1 MSTDSMIALQRIQTT
16 FDQLAS
22 PGGPPATSSASN
34 SNELFA
40 KLIDALRAQQD
51 ATAAEAPATT
61 ATGDGIVSAAE
72 SYEGVPYVFGG
83 TSRDGIDCTGL
94 VQQALGDA
102 GITVGRSMD
111 EQMTAGKEVGK
122 LADAK
127 PGDLIVL
134 DGGAHIVIYAGNGN
148 VIHAP
153 YEGRTVTEQKAWF
166 DDSDIVTIRRVAPE
180 AAPASS
186 YSGTA
191 FSSGAATAF
200 STSDALQALIN
211 AQAAILSRSI

>member
-1 MSTDSMIALQRIQTT
+1 MTVDSVSSMARIQGT
-16 FDQLAS
+16 FDLIAPS
-22 PGGPPATSSASN
+22 VKSSDADV
-34 SNELFA
+34 FA
-40 KLIDALRAQQD
+40 KLMAALKAQE
-51 ATAAEAPATT
+51 ATPATT
-61 ATGDGIVSAAE
+61 TPSVTGDSIVKSAE
-72 SYEGVPYVFGG
+72 TYEGVPYVFGG

-94 VQQALGDA
+94 VQKALGDA

-111 EQMTAGKEVGK
+111 EQMTAGTEVGK

-180 AAPASS
+180 APVAPTTTAASA
-186 YSGTA
+186 GT
-191 FSSGAATAF
+191 SIT
-200 STSDALQALIN
+200 DALQALIN
-211 AQAAILSRSI
+211 AQAAILSRSIQL

>member
-22 PGGPPATSSASN
+22 PGGTAPSSGTAN

-40 KLIDALRAQQD
+40 KLIDALRAQDD
-51 ATAAEAPATT
+51 AAKAQSQTSTV
-61 ATGDGIVSAAE
+61 TGDGIVSAAE

-94 VQQALGDA
+94 VQQALADA

-166 DDSDIVTIRRVAPE
+166 DDSDIVTIRRVAPD
-180 AAPASS
+180 AAPA
-186 YSGTA
+186 TA
-191 FSSGAATAF
+191 SFSSGTLTNF
-200 STSDALQALIN
+200 SSSDALQALIN
-211 AQAAILSRSI
+211 AQAAILSRSIS

>member
-1 MSTDSMIALQRIQTT
+1 MTVSPVSLQTIQAT
-16 FDQLAS
+16 FDQLA
-22 PGGPPATSSASN
+22 PATKRSDSQ
-34 SNELFA
+34 ELFA
-40 KLIDALRAQQD
+40 KLIAALQAQD
-51 ATAAEAPATT
+51 KAGTPLPAATT
-61 ATGDGIVSAAE
+61 ATGAGIVSAAE

-94 VQQALGDA
+94 VQKALGDA

-111 EQMTAGKEVGK
+111 EQMTAGTEVGK

-134 DGGAHIVIYAGNGN
+134 DGGAHIVIYAGDGN

-166 DDSDIVTIRRVAPE
+166 DDSDIVTIRRVAAD
-180 AAPASS
+180 AAPATDP
-186 YSGTA
+186 YTTRFGAGT
-191 FSSGAATAF
+191 
-200 STSDALQALIN
+200 TSISEALQALIN
-211 AQAAILSRSI
+211 AQATILSRSIQS

>member
-16 FDQLAS
+16 FDQLAT
-22 PGGPPATSSASN
+22 PGGIAPSSGTAN

-40 KLIDALRAQQD
+40 KLIDALRAQDD
-51 ATAAEAPATT
+51 ATKAQTT
-61 ATGDGIVSAAE
+61 AVTGNGIVSAAE

-94 VQQALGDA
+94 VQQALADA

-166 DDSDIVTIRRVAPE
+166 DDSDIVTIRRVAPD
-180 AAPASS
+180 AAPAPASF
-186 YSGTA
+186 SGGILTN
-191 FSSGAATAF
+191 FSS
-200 STSDALQALIN
+200 SDALQALIN
-211 AQAAILSRSI
+211 AQAAILSRSIS